1 MWEERYALSLPSG
14 VSCEVDVIYDHY
26 RTQPLGTLALVQSP
40 PASFRRGQHQSPD
53 LLLGIYSKWEM
64 YSSVMENVN
73 TYKSRENR
81 VMNRH
86 LVITQLQQISP
97 EQSCFL
103 FTSIHC
109 GPHMEFQANLRHHI
123 GIKMR
128 KRGIHFPARLLSFL
142 LHLLFP
148 ACYLVNDPQWP
159 LTSELRPW
167 PT

>member
-1 MWEERYALSLPSG
+1 
-14 VSCEVDVIYDHY
+14 
-26 RTQPLGTLALVQSP
+26 
-40 PASFRRGQHQSPD
+40 
-53 LLLGIYSKWEM
+53 M

-81 VMNRH
+81 VMDRH

-123 GIKMR
+123 GMKMS
-128 KRGIHFPARLLSFL
+128 KMGINFPAGLLRLLSL
-142 LHLLFP
+142 LLFP
-148 ACYLVNDPQWP
+148 ACYLVNDLQWP
-159 LTSELRPW
+159 LTSELRPL
-167 PT
+167 TYVDIA